1 MNQKNVVP
9 QEAVLA
15 GTVRTLEE
23 DVRTYVLTR
32 MEEIVAGLCSA
43 SRCSYTLEHVT
54 KVPPL
59 TSDQQL
65 TQLVENTAVEL
76 VGRENVLYRPAPTM
90 GVEDFSWYTRNYNA
104 CMFYFGARNV
114 EKGIITRGHNPKFD
128 IDEECFRV
136 AMPMFILL
144 SNG

>member
-1 MNQKNVVP
+1 MLQ
-9 QEAVLA
+9 
-15 GTVRTLEE
+15 
-23 DVRTYVLTR
+23 
-32 MEEIVAGLCSA
+32 
-43 SRCSYTLEHVT
+43 

-114 EKGIITRGHNPKFD
+114 EKGIITRG
-128 IDEECFRV
+128 IIQSL
-136 AMPMFILL
+136 ILMKNVSGCYANVYSAFKTADAGL
-144 SNG
+144 VIAFPTN

>member
-1 MNQKNVVP
+1 M
-9 QEAVLA
+9 
-15 GTVRTLEE
+15 RTLEE
-23 DVRTYVLTR
+23 DVTHLCFDSDG
-32 MEEIVAGLCSA
+32 EIVAAVFCKSLFL
-43 SRCSYTLEHVT
+43 YLEHVT

-144 SNG
+144 SKRLMLD